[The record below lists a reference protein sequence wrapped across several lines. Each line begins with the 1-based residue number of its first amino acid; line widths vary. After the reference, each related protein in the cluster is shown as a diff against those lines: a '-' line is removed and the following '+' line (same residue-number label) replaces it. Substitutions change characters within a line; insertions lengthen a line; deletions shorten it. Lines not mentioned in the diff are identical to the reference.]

1 MWVETI
7 GKQKIMQIFNKKKIQ
22 KESKY
27 SMWLS
32 NKQYLIIMK
41 MSITDFKIG
50 MLQRGKVRS
59 KEEMK
64 ALYSQHIGG

>member
-1 MWVETI
+1 ML
-7 GKQKIMQIFNKKKIQ
+7 
-22 KESKY
+22 
-27 SMWLS
+27 LS

-64 ALYSQHIGG
+64 ALCSQHIGG